1 MVGGDDSKKKNNIN
15 IIITSVKFDYHTRND
30 LYTVHFKYDKHKNM
44 NGIAESITENTIE
57 RDHERNAVAP
67 VLTRKV
73 KEQHYKIHF
82 KFSELKTMYELVD
95 TKCKEKTTEDARYKS
110 GTKGANKTDIMGH
123 CDVTRS
129 MELRHESNTI
139 KFDMKS
145 SINIQKG
152 KGVDVFMKI
161 ENFGSAHPAMVSL
174 HYSTD
179 SSDEDIKKL
188 DDDKF
193 YKHFIEDADKN
204 YNFSA
209 NAIKFIIA
217 LYVDSIQGKESKMK
231 NPSGGTKRGGSTRK
245 LK

>member
-1 MVGGDDSKKKNNIN
+1 MPDNEDASKNKKTIN
-15 IIITSVKFDYHTRND
+15 IIITSVKFDYHTTND
-30 LYTVHFKYDKHKNM
+30 LYTVHFKYDKHDNM
-44 NGIAESITENTIE
+44 DDIAKSIKENTVYGK
-57 RDHERNAVAP
+57 HERNAVLKIP
-67 VLTRKV
+67 FIDRKV
-73 KEQHYKIHF
+73 SDQDYKIHF
-82 KFSELKTMYELVD
+82 KFSELKTMYKLVSN
-95 TKCKEKTTEDARYKS
+95 KCDEGSNKS
-110 GTKGANKTDIMGH
+110 GKK
-123 CDVTRS
+123 CDVSRS
-129 MELRHESNTI
+129 SETFNNSNTI

-179 SSDEDIKKL
+179 SSDEKIEKL

-217 LYVDSIQGKESKMK
+217 LYVDSIQKDKSKMK

>member
-1 MVGGDDSKKKNNIN
+1 MTENVDASKNKKPIN
-15 IIITSVKFDYHTRND
+15 IIITSVKFDYHTTND
-30 LYTVHFKYDKHKNM
+30 LYTVHFKYDKHDNM
-44 NGIAESITENTIE
+44 DDIAKSIKENTVYGK
-57 RDHERNAVAP
+57 HERNAVLKIP
-67 VLTRKV
+67 FIDRKV
-73 KEQHYKIHF
+73 SDQDYKIHF
-82 KFSELKTMYELVD
+82 KFRELKKMYELVSN
-95 TKCKEKTTEDARYKS
+95 KCDEGSNKS
-110 GTKGANKTDIMGH
+110 GKK
-123 CDVTRS
+123 CDVSRS
-129 MELRHESNTI
+129 METFNSSNI

-179 SSDEDIKKL
+179 SSDEKIEKL

-217 LYVDSIQGKESKMK
+217 LYVDSIQKDKSKMK
-231 NPSGGTKRGGSTRK
+231 NPSGGTKRGGITRK
-245 LK
+245 LVK

>member
-30 LYTVHFKYDKHKNM
+30 LYTVYFKYDKHKNM
-44 NGIAESITENTIE
+44 DGIAESIKNDENTV
-57 RDHERNAVAP
+57 DGKHERNAVLKIP
-67 VLTRKV
+67 FIDRKV
-73 KEQHYKIHF
+73 SDQNYKIHF
-82 KFSELKTMYELVD
+82 KFSELKTMYDLVSN
-95 TKCKEKTTEDARYKS
+95 KCDEDS
-110 GTKGANKTDIMGH
+110 NKPGKK
-123 CDVTRS
+123 CDVSRS
-129 MELRHESNTI
+129 SENFDNSNTI

-179 SSDEDIKKL
+179 SSDKKIEKL
-188 DDDKF
+188 DDEKF